1 MLGVLTYL
9 FYLLSKPNIPSMFAI
24 WWISVVCVVCGISVC
39 LFCYCIFAFSVRLKA
54 MRSTAPNAQMSKNQI
69 PSPRGIEGP
78 SGLFSSPPSVQPQEF
93 CLPFVVE
100 EDEPY
105 GLVLPISMFSAA
117 NGTV

>member
-39 LFCYCIFAFSVRLKA
+39 LFCYCIFAFSVRLKV

-69 PSPRGIEGP
+69 PSPRGTGT
-78 SGLFSSPPSVQPQEF
+78 SGNSGFPETVGGVLVFL
-93 CLPFVVE
+93 LPDGV
-100 EDEPY
+100 DELLY